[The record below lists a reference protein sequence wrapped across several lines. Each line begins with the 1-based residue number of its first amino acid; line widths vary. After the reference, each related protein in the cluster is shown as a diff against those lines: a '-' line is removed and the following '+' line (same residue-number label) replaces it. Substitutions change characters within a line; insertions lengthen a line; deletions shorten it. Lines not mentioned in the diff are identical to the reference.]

1 MIRAIVPLAFLEGNN
16 GVAKPKLEEL
26 CLICWMF
33 LDSFCSVYKHRFR
46 INTLLLKFLWK
57 LSSVTC

>member
-33 LDSFCSVYKHRFR
+33 LDSFCSVHKHLQ
-46 INTLLLKFLWK
+46 I
-57 LSSVTC
+57 